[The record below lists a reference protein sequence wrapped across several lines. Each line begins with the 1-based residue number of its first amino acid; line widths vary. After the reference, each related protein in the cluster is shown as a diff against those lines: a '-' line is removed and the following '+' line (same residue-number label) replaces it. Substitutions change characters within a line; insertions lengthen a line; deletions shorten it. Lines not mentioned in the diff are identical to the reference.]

1 MTSDISLEV
10 SSSCLITLCS
20 HVVLCYKKFW
30 LTKKEAGHWPLLI
43 ALVESEKP
51 ILWELVP
58 RTCFD
63 KRLHSSKQRIKPI
76 IFMLPVIPFSSF
88 TFQAEIVVD
97 ISSIFLLLS
106 SLLAIHPANPWVSP
120 YFFNQLH
127 PPPLPPFTT
136 LSILPSFPFLFSM
149 KEDRFTPFLFFPLLF
164 LYLSFFSRRLF
175 KKPTSP
181 AHSVVPLLPS
191 PLSLSP
197 IILYRRTFQRRAIIA
212 HLFFLLSSSLLPT
225 PPQNPHSFAQE
236 SNLMT
241 RFKQPFFLH
250 PPLSFS
256 ILRCCLLAIFG
267 TGLRGVCYHS

>member
-10 SSSCLITLCS
+10 SSSCLISLCS

-88 TFQAEIVVD
+88 TFQVEIVVD

-106 SLLAIHPANPWVSP
+106 LSLPSIQQIRGSLLIFLINCIHHHYHLLLPYPSYLPSP
-120 YFFNQLH
+120 FFFRWRRIDSH
-127 PPPLPPFTT
+127 PFYSFLSSFSTFLFSPDGSSKNLLLPPIVWFLFSPHLSLSLLLFFIAGRFKGALLLPTFFFSYLLLSSQLRPKTLT
-136 LSILPSFPFLFSM
+136 LSLKSRTWWRVSRSPFFSTLPFLFLS
-149 KEDRFTPFLFFPLLF
+149 FVVVCWPFLG
-164 LYLSFFSRRLF
+164 RD
-175 KKPTSP
+175 
-181 AHSVVPLLPS
+181 
-191 PLSLSP
+191 
-197 IILYRRTFQRRAIIA
+197 
-212 HLFFLLSSSLLPT
+212 
-225 PPQNPHSFAQE
+225 
-236 SNLMT
+236 
-241 RFKQPFFLH
+241 
-250 PPLSFS
+250 
-256 ILRCCLLAIFG
+256 
-267 TGLRGVCYHS
+267 